1 MRIPKISHFQILQL
15 EMHRTRSGRQ
25 FGDKELQLKQENA
38 ELQAENIELQ
48 TKLANTLSLLEQT
61 NGRCSELEQKFDARY
76 SKLEQEVVL
85 ANSESAEKV
94 WMPILPRLK

>member
-25 FGDKELQLKQENA
+25 FGDKELQLKQEN
-38 ELQAENIELQ
+38 IELQ
-48 TKLANTLSLLEQT
+48 TKLANALSLLEQT
-61 NGRCSELEQKFDARY
+61 NGRCSELEQEFNARY

-85 ANSESAEKV
+85 VNSESTEKV